1 MATHRSS
8 FTPAVEPSLKCSPAF
23 RERQSPGRSQPIL
36 FLVLIGVIAVGGASL
51 LVLSQGFPL
60 FYVGLSLTC
69 FVAGTVL
76 PFLPGSSEMA
86 MAGLLAMEA
95 GHPLAIIAVALSAN
109 IAGASTNYFIGSN
122 IAGLSGRW
130 FPISAS
136 RLANTSNWFR
146 RYGIWLVLMCWLPTA
161 GDAITVFAGL
171 VRADLR
177 IFLPLTIVG
186 KAFGHLAVAGGVA
199 WGN

>member
-1 MATHRSS
+1 
-8 FTPAVEPSLKCSPAF
+8 L
-23 RERQSPGRSQPIL
+23 L
-36 FLVLIGVIAVGGASL
+36 FGVIAFTGASF
-51 LVLSQGFPL
+51 LVLSQEFA
-60 FYVGLSLTC
+60 FVYVGLSLTS

-95 GHPLAIIAVALSAN
+95 GHPVAITAVALSAN
-109 IAGASTNYFIGSN
+109 IAGASTNYFVGWN
-122 IAGLSGRW
+122 IARFSGRRW

-136 RLANTSNWFR
+136 RLATTSYWFR

-161 GDAITVFAGL
+161 GDAITVVAGL

-177 IFLPLTIVG
+177 IFLPLTILG

-199 WGN
+199 WGT